1 MDWSQHSIPAMR
13 LEPRFGDRIVPA
25 FCERP
30 GSISAMVAEAV
41 ARNGDG
47 EALVCGDARLT
58 WRELAQRSAQIAAG
72 FARLGLT
79 RGDRVA
85 VLLGNRIEFVLTML
99 GAAHAGL
106 VTVLLSTRQ
115 QKPEIAYV
123 LTDCGARLLVH
134 EAALADRVPD
144 AADIPDVAHR
154 IAVDDDPGRSRFA
167 ELADH
172 AAMAAPVAVGEE
184 DTAMILYTSGTT
196 GKPKGAMLA
205 HCNIIHSAMVF
216 VSCLKLT
223 EADRSIAAVPLG
235 HVTGVVANIMT
246 MVRCAG
252 ALIVMP
258 EFKAAE
264 YLKLAARERVTYTV
278 MVPAMYNL
286 CLLQPD
292 FDSYDLSSWRI
303 GGFGGAP
310 MPVATIEKLDKKI
323 PGLKLANCYGA
334 TETTSPSTMMPGELT
349 ASHIDSVGLPCPGAQ
364 IVVMDANGREL
375 PRGEIGE
382 IWIHGASVIKGYWNN
397 SKATTESFTAGF
409 WHSGDLGSID
419 AENFVRVFDRQKDMI
434 NRGGLKI
441 YSAEVESVL
450 ASHPDVIESAIIAK
464 PCPVLGERVHA
475 VVVTRRELEA
485 ATLRTW
491 CAERLSDYKVPE
503 SIDVRLESLPRNAN
517 GKVMKSQLREAFA
530 AQISAE
536 ARAKENP
543 RRVLSRLFGFGIMPI
558 DHNGVG
564 MRHDGHEPDQ
574 AHRQR
579 PERIPVDPVHF
590 PARLN
595 FNSVFKRKL
604 APDLIRGGYR
614 FAPRKRVR
622 TRIQPQIRQKLCP
635 RTHPDTQVYRTLRCR
650 NGSGFLSRPPWT
662 NRRSSAPAC

>member
-13 LEPRFGDRIVPA
+13 LETRFGDRVVPA

-30 GSISAMVAEAV
+30 GTIWAMIAEA
-41 ARNGDG
+41 AQRNPDG
-47 EALVCGDARLT
+47 EALICGDRRMSWRDVVAQSAR
-58 WRELAQRSAQIAAG
+58 IATG
-72 FARLGLT
+72 LQRLGLQP
-79 RGDRVA
+79 GDRIA
-85 VLLGNRIEFVLTML
+85 VLLGNRVEFVLTMFA
-99 GAAHAGL
+99 AAHAGL

-123 LTDCGARLLVH
+123 LTDSGARLLIR
-134 EAALADRVPD
+134 EATHADRVPD
-144 AADIPDVAHR
+144 AGEVPDLLHR
-154 IAVDDDPGRSRFA
+154 ISVDDSDGSQFA
-167 ELADH
+167 GLLDH
-172 AAMAAPVAVGEE
+172 AASATPAEVGEE

-205 HCNIIHSAMVF
+205 HCNIIHSSMVF
-216 VSCLKLT
+216 VSCLQLNA
-223 EADRSIAAVPLG
+223 ADRSIAAVPLG

-310 MPVATIEKLDKKI
+310 MPIATIERLAAKI

-349 ASHIDSVGLPCPGAQ
+349 ARHIDSVGLPCPGAQ
-364 IVVMDANGREL
+364 IIAVDADGHEL

-382 IWIHGASVIKGYWNN
+382 IWIHGGSVIKGYWNN
-397 SKATTESFTAGF
+397 PKATAESFTAGF

-419 AENFVRVFDRQKDMI
+419 EANFVRVFDRQKDMI

-450 ASHPDVIESAIIAK
+450 SGHPDVLESAIIAK

-475 VVVTRRELEA
+475 VVVVKGGA
-485 ATLRTW
+485 SVATLQAW

-503 SIDVRLESLPRNAN
+503 TIELTSEPLPRNAN
-517 GKVMKSQLREAFA
+517 GKVLKRQLRHAWA
-530 AQISAE
+530 ASQ
-536 ARAKENP
+536 
-543 RRVLSRLFGFGIMPI
+543 
-558 DHNGVG
+558 
-564 MRHDGHEPDQ
+564 
-574 AHRQR
+574 
-579 PERIPVDPVHF
+579 
-590 PARLN
+590 
-595 FNSVFKRKL
+595 
-604 APDLIRGGYR
+604 
-614 FAPRKRVR
+614 
-622 TRIQPQIRQKLCP
+622 
-635 RTHPDTQVYRTLRCR
+635 
-650 NGSGFLSRPPWT
+650 
-662 NRRSSAPAC
+662 